1 MPGLVSARRSARL
14 ARLHDLLRQ
23 EGPTR
28 LRAAATAL
36 GVSSMTLRRDL
47 TGPGQPFAL
56 LGGHVV
62 PLTSEFMAGD
72 SLTGEDAPRPCYVLE
87 REQGT
92 HAEAKRRAARYAAGL
107 VRDGDT
113 IFVDCGTTTPHLAEA
128 LPPDASLTVLCY
140 ALNVA
145 AILAHRPRTQLIVL
159 GGLFHPASASF
170 ASEEALNSLRRLR
183 INTAFISAGGVHAT
197 RGVTCTN
204 FHEVA
209 VKQVAMASAAHSV
222 LVVDNSKLGQLRPA
236 FFAPVSAFERVIA
249 NPPVPP
255 KAAALLREAGS
266 QLDLAAGEES

>member
-1 MPGLVSARRSARL
+1 VPELVSARRSARL

-23 EGPTR
+23 GGPTR

-62 PLTSEFMAGD
+62 PLTSEFMAGE
-72 SLTGEDAPRPCYVLE
+72 SMTRKDAPRPCYVLE
-87 REQGT
+87 REQDS

-128 LPPDASLTVLCY
+128 LPRDASLTVLCY

-145 AILAHRPRTQLIVL
+145 AILARRPRTQLILL

-197 RGVTCTN
+197 RGVT
-204 FHEVA
+204 
-209 VKQVAMASAAHSV
+209 SAAHSV

-255 KAAALLREAGS
+255 KAAALLRKAGS
-266 QLDLAAGEES
+266 RLDLAAGGES